1 MAYPNLERSN
11 LLPDHMFFQFDCGD
25 LWIRKNVNFQDDLD
39 ICFEK
44 VVLPSILDLANNEIA
59 NFTWAMRYTVPFLK
73 QIKGLKNN
81 QNYKII
87 EETEITN
94 KGEIENDNHNE
105 NFIDPINFD
114 GKTLTMIDDIF
125 LFPPELIIGLIIK
138 FKEVENISLLMSK
151 MRGGFLEMSDDEDD
165 YINKTLKNPN
175 WWTCNMNI
183 DDKNFIEDL
192 KIIKKGINS
201 SIKFDFTC
209 FPDEEIKKLDELL
222 KNK

>member
-1 MAYPNLERSN
+1 MTYPNLKQSN

-44 VVLPSILDLANNEIA
+44 VVLPSILELEIGEIE
-59 NFTWAMRYTVPFLK
+59 NFSCAMRYTVPFFK
-73 QIKGLKNN
+73 QIQDLKDN
-81 QNYKII
+81 QNYQII

-105 NFIDPINFD
+105 NFIDPIDFD
-114 GKTLTMIDDIF
+114 GKTLTIVDDIF
-125 LFPPELIIGLIIK
+125 LYPPELLIGLIRK
-138 FKEVENISLLMSK
+138 FKDVKNINLTITK

-175 WWTCNMNI
+175 WWTSNLNLN
-183 DDKNFIEDL
+183 DKKYIEDL
-192 KIIKKGINS
+192 KKIKKGINP
-201 SIKFDFTC
+201 SIKFDFSS
-209 FPDEEIKKLDELL
+209 FSADEIKRLNEFL